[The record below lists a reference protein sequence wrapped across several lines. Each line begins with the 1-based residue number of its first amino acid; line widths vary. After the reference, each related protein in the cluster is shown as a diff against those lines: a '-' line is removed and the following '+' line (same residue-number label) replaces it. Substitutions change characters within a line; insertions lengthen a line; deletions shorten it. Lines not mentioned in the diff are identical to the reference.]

1 MLVRDCMTRN
11 LITITQD
18 TPVHVALRLMK
29 DKKVRRL
36 PVLDSRGSLTGIVSE
51 NDLLKVSPS
60 AATTLS
66 MWELPE
72 LLAKIMVEKVMT
84 RSVITV
90 AEDTPLEEAAR
101 IMADNRI
108 GGLPVMDGQSLTGI
122 ITETDLFKVFLTQ
135 LGARRPGVRVTAV
148 VPNIKGLL
156 ARVTSAISSAG
167 GDIVG
172 LGLGEVASASGNHWE
187 ITFKVQDISR
197 DKLVEVLRPV
207 VEKIVD
213 VREV

>member
-11 LITITQD
+11 PITIPLD

-36 PVLDSRGSLTGIVSE
+36 PVLDSRGNLTGIVSE
-51 NDLLKVSPS
+51 SDLLKVSPS

-72 LLAKIMVEKVMT
+72 LLAKILVEKVMT

-135 LGARRPGVRVTAV
+135 LGARRPGVRVTVV
-148 VPNIKGLL
+148 VPNIIGLL
-156 ARVTSAISSAG
+156 ARVTHAISTAG

-172 LGLGEVASASGNHWE
+172 LGLGEVAGASGNHWE
-187 ITFKVQDISR
+187 MTFKVQDISR
-197 DKLVEVLRPV
+197 EKLVETLSPV

>member
-11 LITITQD
+11 PITTSPEV
-18 TPVHVALRLMK
+18 PVHSALRLMK

-36 PVLDSRGSLTGIVSE
+36 PVVDSRANLIGIVSE
-51 NDLLKVSPS
+51 NDLLAASPS

-72 LLAKIMVEKVMT
+72 LLAKITVEKVMT

-90 AEDTPLEEAAR
+90 TEDTPLEEAAR

-108 GGLPVMDGQSLTGI
+108 GGLPVTDGHSLTGI

-135 LGARRPGVRVTAV
+135 LGARRSGVRVTAV

-156 ARVTSAISSAG
+156 AKVTHAISAAG

-172 LGLGEVASASGNHWE
+172 LGLGEVVIPGGSHWE
-187 ITFKVQDISR
+187 ITFKVQDITR
-197 DKLVEVLRPV
+197 EKLVDVLQPV
-207 VEKIVD
+207 VERIVD
-213 VREV
+213 VREM